1 MTVDPVV
8 SSGWLRKSWH
18 LIGYCNCVMSLGN
31 PFVGRSAALCC
42 DDALSKS
49 VCHESVLK
57 VSLVGTLTACVD
69 PCQMV
74 YGCGRLAARSE

>member
-1 MTVDPVV
+1 MVKGIPAAD
-8 SSGWLRKSWH
+8 WLLQLCDVTGK
-18 LIGYCNCVMSLGN
+18 

-57 VSLVGTLTACVD
+57 VSLVRTLTACMD

-74 YGCGRLAARSE
+74 YG